1 MWVKTLTTILL
12 VALCSLVFSQPRNLS
27 TKNRRAIESYKAALE
42 AYNKYDNKNAERLL
56 VLAIKYDKKFIE
68 AHLTLSQMFQEQGRV
83 DEAIASADI
92 AIAINPDFFPSIYF
106 NIGNMLFRSGRYH
119 EALERFQ
126 KYLSYRN
133 LRAES
138 AYMARFKT
146 NCSHFAIEA
155 TKNPVLFEPR
165 SLGPSINTELDEYWP
180 SLSADESTLVFTA
193 NIPIDTVL
201 SSGYIRRQEDF
212 FISIRNQGEHWALAQ
227 NIGTPINTV
236 RNNEGAQS
244 LTADGKRMYFTVCS
258 GVCNIY
264 YSNRMQNGEWSKPIK
279 LPEPLNLP
287 STSEKQPS
295 ISPDGRTLYFV
306 SNREGSKGRFD
317 IWYSHRISDWEW
329 TTPANISDSINTPFN
344 EQSPFIHFDNQT
356 LFFAS
361 DGHIGMGGL
370 DLFFSKRIND
380 TLWSKPVNL
389 GYPINT
395 FADEDGLIVNARGNT
410 AYYSSDRVPNMG
422 RDIFT
427 FELYPEARPHPVS
440 YITGT
445 IRDSKSD
452 GPLKA
457 QFNLTDID
465 TGLRIM
471 SSTSGDDGS
480 YMVCLPAN
488 RSYAFMAS
496 APKYLFYSEH
506 IDLKDVHTAS
516 RPLKYDIFLKPISVG
531 EVMVMR
537 NVFFET
543 ASWNLKEE
551 SLVELEKLYEL
562 LTINPQI
569 RIEIG
574 GHTDSVGGETDN
586 LLLSNNRAKAVANF
600 LLSKGIDSNRLTW
613 HGYGEAAPM
622 ANNDTPEGRAQN
634 RRTEVKVLSLK

>member
-1 MWVKTLTTILL
+1 MWVKIFTTILL
-12 VALCSLVFSQPRNLS
+12 VALSSLVFSQPRSLS
-27 TKNRRAIESYKAALE
+27 TKNRKAIESYKAALE
-42 AYNKYDNKNAERLL
+42 AYNKYDTKNAERLL
-56 VLAIKYDKKFIE
+56 AMAIKFDKKFIE
-68 AHLTLSQMFQEQGRV
+68 SYLTLSQLLQEQGRNE
-83 DEAIASADI
+83 EAIAAADK
-92 AIAINPDFFPSIYF
+92 AIAINPDFFPSIYY

-119 EALERFQ
+119 EALERYK

-133 LRAES
+133 LRAEL
-138 AYMARFKT
+138 AYMARFKSSCC
-146 NCSHFAIEA
+146 NFAIEA
-155 TKNPVLFEPR
+155 TKNPVPFEPR
-165 SLGPSINTELDEYWP
+165 SLGASINTTLDEYWP

-193 NIPIDTVL
+193 NIPIDTV
-201 SSGYIRRQEDF
+201 SSSAFTRRQEDF
-212 FISIRNQGEHWALAQ
+212 FISNRDQSGQWATAQ
-227 NIGTPINTV
+227 AIGPPINTV

-244 LTADGKRMYFTVCS
+244 LTADGKRMYYTVCA

-264 YSNRMQNGEWSKPIK
+264 YSNRLQNGEWSKPIK

-287 STSEKQPS
+287 TTSEKQPS

-317 IWYSHRISDWEW
+317 IWYSHLISDWEW

-380 TLWSKPVNL
+380 TLWSKPMNL

-395 FADEDGLIVNARGNT
+395 YADEDGLIVNATGNT

-445 IRDSKSD
+445 IRDSKTD

-465 TGLRIM
+465 TGLKIM

-480 YMVCLPAN
+480 YIVCLPAN

-506 IDLKDVHTAS
+506 INLKDVHSAS
-516 RPLKYDIFLKPISVG
+516 QPLNLNIFLKPISVG

-543 ASWNLKEE
+543 ASWDLKEE
-551 SLVELEKLYEL
+551 SLVELENLFEL

-574 GHTDSVGGETDN
+574 GHTDSVGGEKDN
-586 LLLSNNRAKAVANF
+586 LLLSNNRAKSVADF
-600 LLSKGIDSNRLTW
+600 LLSKGIDQKRLTW
-613 HGYGEAAPM
+613 HGYGEANPM
-622 ANNDTPEGRAQN
+622 ADNDTPEGRAQN
-634 RRTEVKVLSLK
+634 RRTEVKVMSLN